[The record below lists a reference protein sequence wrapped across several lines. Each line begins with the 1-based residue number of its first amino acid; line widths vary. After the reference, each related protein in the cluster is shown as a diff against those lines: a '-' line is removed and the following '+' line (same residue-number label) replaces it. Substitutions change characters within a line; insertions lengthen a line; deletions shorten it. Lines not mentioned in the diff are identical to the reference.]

1 MSPFFCTFIFMK
13 KLYLWSFLILLTLA
27 CQKGESSQEEEL
39 SDEEKTEIDQKVDDI
54 IQEDQERYDS
64 MKKELGL

>member
-1 MSPFFCTFIFMK
+1 MK
-13 KLYLWSFLILLTLA
+13 QLILYSVIVLSALA
-27 CQKGESSQEEEL
+27 CQQGESTNDKELSEEEL
-39 SDEEKTEIDQKVDDI
+39 EEMDQKVDDI